1 MIPLGD
7 GGSAICNVQSAIATF
22 LPMKPLRLAA
32 FVTAGFA
39 YAVIVIGFI
48 VRITGSGMG
57 CGDHWPTC
65 NGRLIPIFDSPEVAI
80 EFGHRLA
87 VLGLGIMAV
96 TVAGLALA
104 GRREPGAGGRGGT
117 VRPALLV
124 VALLAVQSALGAVTV
139 KLELPPH
146 TVVLHL
152 GTGLALLATLVV
164 LGLRAGV
171 LAGVT
176 APPAGLTRG
185 RGGIVGAVALGA
197 LVVLL
202 GGMTATTGAASA
214 CTGFP
219 LCSGQFWPTGG
230 SGGLAHIHWTHRLLA
245 YALFLHLLGV
255 AVGLRRKGA
264 SGAILTAG
272 WVVFGL
278 AMAQIVAGAAM
289 VLAYLPPLLRGVHAA
304 LGTAVWVGL
313 VYLGWLT
320 AGRRNGVQAPTR

>member
-1 MIPLGD
+1 
-7 GGSAICNVQSAIATF
+7 
-22 LPMKPLRLAA
+22 MKSLRLAA

-57 CGDHWPTC
+57 CGDHWPAC
-65 NGRLIPIFDSPEVAI
+65 NGRLIPVFDSPEVAI

-104 GRREPGAGGRGGT
+104 GRQEPGAGGRGGT
-117 VRPALLV
+117 VRPSLLV
-124 VALLAVQSALGAVTV
+124 VALLVAQSVLGAVTV

-146 TVVLHL
+146 TVILHL
-152 GTGLALLATLVV
+152 GTGLTLLATLVV

-176 APPAGLTRG
+176 AKPAGLTRG
-185 RGGIVGAVALGA
+185 RGGIVGAVVLGA
-197 LVVLL
+197 IVVLL

-255 AVGLRRKGA
+255 AAGLRRKGA

-278 AMAQIVAGAAM
+278 TAAQIVAGAAM
-289 VLAYLPPLLRGVHAA
+289 VLSYLPPVLRGVHAA

-313 VYLGWLT
+313 VYLAWMTAPGRPAP
-320 AGRRNGVQAPTR
+320 AGRPLSNQ

>member
-1 MIPLGD
+1 
-7 GGSAICNVQSAIATF
+7 
-22 LPMKPLRLAA
+22 MKPLRLAA

-39 YAVIVIGFI
+39 YAVIVLGFV

-57 CGDHWPTC
+57 CGDDWPTC
-65 NGRLIPIFDSPEVAI
+65 NGRLIPVFDRPEVAI

-87 VLGLGIMAV
+87 VLGLAIMAV

-104 GRREPGAGGRGGT
+104 GRRESGADGRGGT
-117 VRPALLV
+117 ARPALLV
-124 VALLAVQSALGAVTV
+124 VALLVVQSALGAVTV

-146 TVVLHL
+146 TVILHL

-176 APPAGLTRG
+176 APPAGLSRG
-185 RGGIVGAVALGA
+185 RGGIVGALVLGA

-219 LCSGQFWPTGG
+219 LCSGQLWPAGG

-255 AVGLRRKGA
+255 AAGLRRKGA
-264 SGAILTAG
+264 SGAILAAG

-278 AMAQIVAGAAM
+278 ATAQIVAGAAM
-289 VLAYLPPLLRGVHAA
+289 VLTYLPPVLRGVHAA

-320 AGRRNGVQAPTR
+320 ARSRTGTAATAPRAS

>member
-1 MIPLGD
+1 MR
-7 GGSAICNVQSAIATF
+7 S
-22 LPMKPLRLAA
+22 LRLSA

-39 YAVIVIGFI
+39 YAVIVLGFL

-65 NGRLIPIFDSPEVAI
+65 NGRLIPTFDSPEVVI
-80 EFGHRLA
+80 EYTHRLA
-87 VLGLGIMAV
+87 VLGLGV
-96 TVAGLALA
+96 LTVVVLGLALA
-104 GRREPGAGGRGGT
+104 TRRVPGASGRGGT

-124 VALLAVQSALGAVTV
+124 IALLALKSALGALAV
-139 KLELPPH
+139 KFELPPH

-171 LAGVT
+171 LGGLRR
-176 APPAGLTRG
+176 PPPGLSRG

-197 LVVLL
+197 VVVLL

-219 LCSGQFWPTGG
+219 LCNGQIWPTGV
-230 SGGLAHIHWTHRLLA
+230 SGGLAHIQWTHRLLA

-264 SGAILTAG
+264 PGAILTAG
-272 WVVFGL
+272 WL
-278 AMAQIVAGAAM
+278 AFALVTLQVIAGAAM
-289 VLAYLPPLLRGVHAA
+289 ILAYLPPVLRGIHAA

-313 VYLGWLT
+313 VYLGWVSSGL
-320 AGRRNGVQAPTR
+320 AEPAEVAAPA

>member
-1 MIPLGD
+1 
-7 GGSAICNVQSAIATF
+7 
-22 LPMKPLRLAA
+22 MKPLRLAA

-39 YAVIVIGFI
+39 YAVIVLGFI

-57 CGDHWPTC
+57 CGDHWPSC
-65 NGRLIPIFDSPEVAI
+65 NGQLFPTFDSPEVVI

-87 VLGLGIMAV
+87 VLGLSIMAV

-104 GRREPGAGGRGGT
+104 GRRDPGASGRGGT

-124 VALLAVQSALGAVTV
+124 IGLLAVQSALGAVTV

-146 TVVLHL
+146 TVILHL

-176 APPAGLTRG
+176 PPPTGIARG
-185 RGGIVGAVALGA
+185 RGGIVVAVVLGA
-197 LVVLL
+197 IVVLM

-255 AVGLRRKGA
+255 AMGLRRKSA
-264 SGAILTAG
+264 TGAILTAG
-272 WVVFGL
+272 WVAFGL
-278 AMAQIVAGAAM
+278 ATAQIVAGAAM
-289 VLAYLPPLLRGVHAA
+289 VLAYLPPVLRGVHAA
-304 LGTAVWVGL
+304 LGTGVWVGL
-313 VYLGWLT
+313 VYLGWIT
-320 AGRRNGVQAPTR
+320 AGGRHAAEAAAAR